1 MKCISQ
7 KILIFFIC
15 FITKLLGV
23 LILKSLTTIKVAY
36 TLIICGTLEDPHTF
50 LDIPI
55 RTVSLRPSNLIKFFV
70 PICPGSLVLRAYPV
84 LMPIH
89 ALRNFITRK
98 FINANFVKEYF
109 VIEQKYA
116 LSIIII
122 RKIYKFKNYAKIYIL
137 KLKNKIRIN

>member
-1 MKCISQ
+1 MKCISK

-23 LILKSLTTIKVAY
+23 QILKSLTTIKVAY

-70 PICPGSLVLRAYPV
+70 LICPGSLVLRAYPV
-84 LMPIH
+84 LMLIH

-109 VIEQKYA
+109 VIEQKYV
-116 LSIIII
+116 LSIITI
-122 RKIYKFKNYAKIYIL
+122 RKIYKFKNYAKICIL
-137 KLKNKIRIN
+137 KLKNKIKIN

>member
-1 MKCISQ
+1 MKSISK
-7 KILIFFIC
+7 KIPIFFIC

-23 LILKSLTTIKVAY
+23 QIFRSLTTIKVAY
-36 TLIICGTLEDPHTF
+36 TLIICVTLEDPHTS

-55 RTVSLRPSNLIKFFV
+55 RTVSLRPSNLIKFFAQ
-70 PICPGSLVLRAYPV
+70 IYPGSLVLRAYPV
-84 LMPIH
+84 RMLTH
-89 ALRNFITRK
+89 ALKNSTTQK

-116 LSIIII
+116 LSIITIK
-122 RKIYKFKNYAKIYIL
+122 KIFKCKNYAKIYIL